1 MTPAEHAD
9 EASRLAV
16 EASALLR
23 DLRDDTDRDRAVT
36 LAHCMYEGATAHYR
50 AAIAQ
55 RQRIADERWKRAF
68 PDSLR
73 PAPKE
78 TP

>member
-23 DLRDDTDRDRAVT
+23 DFSEWSDRDRAALVQRSVIAEQRRDALVASFRT
-36 LAHCMYEGATAHYR
+36 L
-50 AAIAQ
+50 
-55 RQRIADERWKRAF
+55 
-68 PDSLR
+68 
-73 PAPKE
+73 APKE